1 MADFDS
7 LAVTSAGWHR
17 ASNKSW
23 ATELHR
29 GRGVGPMLVTMRNSE
44 LVNKLVVLADGNIDL
59 VQNAI
64 RATADKNG
72 EADLKKVVDYI
83 VKNRRERLAAVA

>member
-1 MADFDS
+1 
-7 LAVTSAGWHR
+7 
-17 ASNKSW
+17 
-23 ATELHR
+23 
-29 GRGVGPMLVTMRNSE
+29 MLVTMRNSE